1 MKLAIVALVVLLL
14 LGGGGAL
21 VFFKR
26 DELFSK
32 SDATEEKTDTVAGY
46 LRVPVHFKVNP
57 LAVPVIRN
65 NQIERYVLLQI
76 TLELADE
83 DVKREA
89 ERLSAK
95 LHDAFINS
103 LYDYYSYV
111 TPGTKAVNVPALRK
125 RLMRESERTLGKGTV
140 RSIAVKGALQRRSD
154 RK

>member
-26 DELFSK
+26 DELFPK
-32 SDATEEKTDTVAGY
+32 SDATDEKTDTVASY
-46 LRVPVHFKVNP
+46 LRAPVHFEVKA
-57 LAVPVIRN
+57 LAVPVIRDN
-65 NQIERYVLLQI
+65 RIERYVLLQI
-76 TLELADE
+76 SLEMADE
-83 DVKREA
+83 DALRETS
-89 ERLSAK
+89 RLSAK

-111 TPGTKAVNVPALRK
+111 TPATKAVNVPVLRK
-125 RLMRESERTLGKGTV
+125 RLMRETERTLGKGLV
-140 RSIAVKGALQRRSD
+140 KSITIKGVVQRRSD